1 MADQHPVVTEATTAD
16 VPAVSTFFW
25 DAWRQA
31 GPDSP
36 GFAGA
41 TEDVIAEITTP
52 ELIRSR
58 LGGPDRRMY
67 IAKQDDRIVGFA
79 STRAETT
86 TVVELSGVIVLEELI
101 GTGVGGMLVEAAID
115 ASAKHGFQAMTVSTE
130 VDNDRARS
138 FYEQKGFEPI
148 GRAVEL
154 VGETTVEVVNLRRKL

>member
-1 MADQHPVVTEATTAD
+1 LRLNATVADQHPVVTEATTAD

-58 LGGPDRRMY
+58 LGGRTGVCISPSR
-67 IAKQDDRIVGFA
+67 
-79 STRAETT
+79 T
-86 TVVELSGVIVLEELI
+86 TVL
-101 GTGVGGMLVEAAID
+101 
-115 ASAKHGFQAMTVSTE
+115 
-130 VDNDRARS
+130 
-138 FYEQKGFEPI
+138 
-148 GRAVEL
+148 
-154 VGETTVEVVNLRRKL
+154 